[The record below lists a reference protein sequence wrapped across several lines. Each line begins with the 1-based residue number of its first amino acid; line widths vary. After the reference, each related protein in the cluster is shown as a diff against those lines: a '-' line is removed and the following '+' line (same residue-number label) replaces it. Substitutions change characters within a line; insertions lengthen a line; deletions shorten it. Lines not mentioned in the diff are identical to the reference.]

1 MTNYLNLREGKF
13 PIKIDTTIE
22 NLSVDL
28 NLGVLKAPV
37 SINLS
42 IEKLSSDLFS
52 CKGII
57 ESCFLNTCQVCLQET
72 EIRINLDTNLIIKDK
87 EILLDKNN
95 ESDESHYQN
104 LKYFQ
109 IKKLIEEEI
118 CLNYPS
124 VIRCE
129 EQDCIEFKEISNEKK
144 IQPFQKIRDLIE

>member
-1 MTNYLNLREGKF
+1 MSDYLNLREGKF
-13 PIKIDTTIE
+13 PIKIDKFDIKFSDD
-22 NLSVDL
+22 LS
-28 NLGVLKAPV
+28 LGILKNPLI
-37 SINLS
+37 INLS
-42 IEKLSSDLFS
+42 IDKLSSEIFI

-57 ESCFLNTCQVCLQET
+57 KSSFIESCQSCLKDVEVK
-72 EIRINLDTNLIIKDK
+72 LSVDTNLIIKDTD
-87 EILLDKNN
+87 ILLDKSTK
-95 ESDESHYQN
+95 SDESHYQN

-124 VIRCE
+124 IIRCE

>member
-87 EILLDKNN
+87 EILLDSSNKP
-95 ESDESHYQN
+95 DESHFQN

-109 IKKLIEEEI
+109 IEKLVEEEI

-144 IQPFQKIRDLIE
+144 IQPFQKIRD

>member
-72 EIRINLDTNLIIKDK
+72 EIRINLDTNLIIKDID
-87 EILLDKNN
+87 ILLDISNKP
-95 ESDESHYQN
+95 DESHFQN

-109 IKKLIEEEI
+109 IEKLVEEEI

-124 VIRCE
+124 VVRCE
-129 EQDCIEFKEISNEKK
+129 SKDCLDFTRPEKEEKL
-144 IQPFQKIRDLIE
+144 QPFKKIRDLIE